1 MNMKKVLL
9 IAVDCLFRI
18 FLVKFETGPVHGGQ
32 GETRERDSHSGFV
45 GGGAELKRNLH
56 WRLVL
61 GPQEE

>member
-18 FLVKFETGPVHGGQ
+18 FLVKFETGPC
-32 GETRERDSHSGFV
+32 TWRARRDPRKRQPLWV
-45 GGGAELKRNLH
+45 GRWWCRVEENLH